1 MHDTMLE
8 MDKLKI
14 IQGNISAQFI
24 KFGASIEHHSS
35 RLSDLEPLVYRLKE
49 SKADKKTFQ
58 NRIGQCERDYQRMLE
73 ELEGIRIDNRAT
85 DKYLQVYQP
94 ISTVTEI
101 DRMFRAVFPRRR
113 H

>member
-1 MHDTMLE
+1 
-8 MDKLKI
+8 
-14 IQGNISAQFI
+14 
-24 KFGASIEHHSS
+24 
-35 RLSDLEPLVYRLKE
+35 
-49 SKADKKTFQ
+49 
-58 NRIGQCERDYQRMLE
+58 MLE

-85 DKYLQVYQP
+85 DKYIQVYQP

>member
-14 IQGNISAQFI
+14 IQRNISAQFI
-24 KFGASIEHHSS
+24 KFGASIEYHSS

-73 ELEGIRIDNRAT
+73 ELGVFVST
-85 DKYLQVYQP
+85 TGQP
-94 ISTVTEI
+94 IST
-101 DRMFRAVFPRRR
+101 FRFTSQFPQ
-113 H
+113 